1 MPAHLMRRRILISL
15 LAASVTAALAALVS
29 KAIDAPHVWPGALGA
44 FLSVFVL
51 WMLFPEDVRR

>member
-1 MPAHLMRRRILISL
+1 MRRRILISL

-51 WMLFPEDVRR
+51 WMLFPESTKR